1 MPHTRRALR
10 CAVLGCL
17 ALGTQQSLPAQ
28 APSVF
33 AARQARAYELLG
45 NGVLILRSSWTL
57 PGSTAPRFEQDAS
70 FYYFTGAG
78 QVLGA
83 VLVLDGAFRRAE
95 VFLPRALPGILG
107 FTAVD
112 QPRPGARGV
121 SLNVDRVAEWG
132 EFTSFVD
139 GRMTGDFRLPI
150 LVDDGGDGARFTG
163 GLGSPLDSAA
173 LANPWTSWRDAVAR
187 RWPGAQVVV
196 DTIAAELRS
205 IKDSSEIAVLRKVG
219 AASAAAFEAGLRAF
233 KPGVRQRVVEGAVV
247 DACLRQ
253 GGNGP
258 SFWPWAMSG
267 PNSAFPKPFTSLAS
281 PSHLD
286 RVMQAGEVARLDIGC
301 EIDHYMGDVGRTV
314 PVSGQFDPGQRE
326 VVDLLVAAYRAG
338 LETLRDGVTVEEVI
352 AASVG
357 EVARLGSK
365 MKTELGRR
373 AAAIIAQRDSIPFWQ
388 IHGVGLEAA
397 ERLPARLREG
407 MVLAYEPIFSV
418 GEQGFYM
425 EDMILIT
432 RKGYEI
438 LSRGLPTTA
447 SEIERAMR

>member
-1 MPHTRRALR
+1 
-10 CAVLGCL
+10 
-17 ALGTQQSLPAQ
+17 
-28 APSVF
+28 
-33 AARQARAYELLG
+33 
-45 NGVLILRSSWTL
+45 
-57 PGSTAPRFEQDAS
+57 
-70 FYYFTGAG
+70 
-78 QVLGA
+78 
-83 VLVLDGAFRRAE
+83 
-95 VFLPRALPGILG
+95 
-107 FTAVD
+107 
-112 QPRPGARGV
+112 
-121 SLNVDRVAEWG
+121 
-132 EFTSFVD
+132 
-139 GRMTGDFRLPI
+139 
-150 LVDDGGDGARFTG
+150 
-163 GLGSPLDSAA
+163 
-173 LANPWTSWRDAVAR
+173 
-187 RWPGAQVVV
+187 
-196 DTIAAELRS
+196 
-205 IKDSSEIAVLRKVG
+205 
-219 AASAAAFEAGLRAF
+219 
-233 KPGVRQRVVEGAVV
+233 
-247 DACLRQ
+247 
-253 GGNGP
+253 
-258 SFWPWAMSG
+258 MSG

-365 MKTELGRR
+365 MKTDLGRR

-388 IHGVGLEAA
+388 IQGVGLEAA

-438 LSRGLPTTA
+438 LTRALPTTA